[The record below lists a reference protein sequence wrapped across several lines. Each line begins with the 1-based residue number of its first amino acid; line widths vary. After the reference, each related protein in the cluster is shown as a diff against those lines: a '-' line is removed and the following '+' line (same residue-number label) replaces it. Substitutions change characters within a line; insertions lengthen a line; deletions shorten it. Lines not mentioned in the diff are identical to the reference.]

1 LASKKVSAGLF
12 QGYKPLDGTYD
23 ELFSG
28 DGAAREGVAAVAAQL
43 AAQTGAEY
51 ARRQRLADIAFARA
65 GITFTVYSDSR
76 GVEKTFPFDLIPR
89 IITARDWSNVERGLN
104 QRLSA
109 LEAFLADAYGPQEI
123 VKAGHIP
130 RDFIERSK
138 GFVPRVKGI
147 KPPGGV
153 YIHVAGIDLV
163 RCPDGQLRVLE
174 DNLRIP
180 SGVSYVL
187 ENRNVLKQIQP
198 AWFAQARVR
207 AVDDY
212 PIKLREALTSLAPLA
227 PSDDSGDVEKPLV
240 VVLTPG
246 AYNSAYFEHSFLA
259 RRMGVPLVEGRDLVV
274 RDDRVYL
281 KTTQGAQRVHVIY
294 RRVDDD
300 FLDPE
305 AFRPDSMLGVPG
317 LMRAYAA
324 GQVAIANAVGNGV
337 ADSKAAYCFVP
348 DMIAFYLG
356 ERPII
361 EQIRTFRCGIPDD
374 LAYVLDHL
382 PELVVKE
389 VDGAG
394 GYGMLVGPRATKEE
408 QETFRA
414 KLKAD
419 PAAFVAQPLIELSA
433 CPTWT
438 GEGMEPRRV
447 DLRPYVVTGKDG
459 RWALP
464 GGLTRVALAAGS
476 YVVNSSQGG
485 GAKDT
490 WVLQDRQEV
499 KP

>member
-1 LASKKVSAGLF
+1 MASKKTSVGLF
-12 QGYKPLDGTYD
+12 HGYAPLDGAYD
-23 ELFSG
+23 ELFK
-28 DGAAREGVAAVAAQL
+28 GAEAAHAGVAPVVAQL
-43 AAQTGAEY
+43 GAQSGAEY

-65 GITFTVYSDSR
+65 GITFTVYADSR
-76 GVEKTFPFDLIPR
+76 GVEKTFPFDLTPR
-89 IITARDWSNVERGLN
+89 IVTAPDWAVLERGMN
-104 QRLSA
+104 QRLAA

-123 VKAGHIP
+123 VKAGHLP
-130 RDFIERSK
+130 AGFIERSK
-138 GFVPRVKGI
+138 GFVPRVRGVR
-147 KPPGGV
+147 PPGGV

-163 RCPDGQLRVLE
+163 RCPDGQFRVLE

-212 PIKLREALTSLAPLA
+212 PIKLREALTSLSEDERPC
-227 PSDDSGDVEKPLV
+227 V

-259 RRMGVPLVEGRDLVV
+259 RRMGVPLVEGRDLFV
-274 RDDRVYL
+274 RDDQVFL
-281 KTTQGAQRVHVIY
+281 KTTQGPQRVHVIY

-305 AFRPDSMLGVPG
+305 AFRADSMLGVPG

-324 GQVAIANAVGNGV
+324 GQVALANAVGNGV

-356 ERPII
+356 ERPIL
-361 EQIRTFRCGIPDD
+361 EQIHTYRCGLPDQ

-382 PELVVKE
+382 HELVVKE

-394 GYGMLVGPRATKEE
+394 GYGMLVGPRATKAE
-408 QETFRA
+408 QELFRA

-438 GEGMEPRRV
+438 GDGMEPRRV
-447 DLRPYVVTGKDG
+447 DLRPYVVTGKGG

-464 GGLTRVALAAGS
+464 GGLTRVALASGS

-485 GAKDT
+485 GSKDT
-490 WVLQDRQEV
+490 WVLQEV